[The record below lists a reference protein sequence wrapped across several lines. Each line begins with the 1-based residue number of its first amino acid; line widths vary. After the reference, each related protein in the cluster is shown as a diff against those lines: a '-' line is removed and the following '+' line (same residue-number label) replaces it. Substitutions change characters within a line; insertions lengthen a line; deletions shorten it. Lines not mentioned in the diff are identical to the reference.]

1 MSKELHG
8 LSILDA
14 IESPHLLGAS
24 IRDPESFK
32 PWLASLAAIFGLPL
46 NMSMAQVSFASARGA
61 LGFLRL
67 RFISPGL
74 SLAGAA
80 ARRS

>member
-1 MSKELHG
+1 MSAKELHG

-32 PWLASLAAIFGLPL
+32 PWLALLAAMFGLP
-46 NMSMAQVSFASARGA
+46 NHARTQHQ
-61 LGFLRL
+61 
-67 RFISPGL
+67 
-74 SLAGAA
+74 
-80 ARRS
+80 